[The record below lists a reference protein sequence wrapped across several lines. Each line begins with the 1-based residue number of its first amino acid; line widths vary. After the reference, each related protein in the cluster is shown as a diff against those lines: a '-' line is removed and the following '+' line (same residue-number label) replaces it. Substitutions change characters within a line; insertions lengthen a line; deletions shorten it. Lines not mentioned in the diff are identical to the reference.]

1 MAYSRN
7 RMFFGFSTMVMLCL
21 ALYIAQRLLW
31 NVPFSLWEK
40 WGFFILILALSQS
53 ISIMRLL
60 VTRAAGYP
68 FYWMRIGGYA
78 STLFILLGSLTFLRD
93 ICLLLLQVCGEI
105 FSLDWV
111 EDALSALMGEK
122 SVFLLLCISAL
133 AAGTGMWSA
142 LRVPRVRKR
151 ELNLKN
157 LPSTLDGLRIVQLS
171 DLHMG
176 STYKAL
182 WLEKVVEKCN
192 ALAPDLVLITGDLVD
207 NTPAVLT
214 EDMRLLTRLRAR
226 LGVLIAVGNHEYYTG
241 LMPWVDTWRN
251 MGLDVLL
258 NQWKAF
264 EMNGEKL
271 IVAGVADASAEKY
284 PGLLLPD
291 ARAARAGAPE
301 GFTIL
306 MAHQPRAAVEYA
318 KLGYDLQLSG
328 HTHGGQYFFLF
339 PLISFLN
346 KGFRS
351 GSYVVDSMILHVSPG
366 TGLWGY
372 VPIRIGASSEISL
385 LVLRAAAKSPLPGKQ
400 GSINSRFF

>member
-1 MAYSRN
+1 MLYASRSAIPQSAITT
-7 RMFFGFSTMVMLCL
+7 R
-21 ALYIAQRLLW
+21 
-31 NVPFSLWEK
+31 
-40 WGFFILILALSQS
+40 SQESS
-53 ISIMRLL
+53 ISFSAR
-60 VTRAAGYP
+60 RAIPCTKG
-68 FYWMRIGGYA
+68 
-78 STLFILLGSLTFLRD
+78 
-93 ICLLLLQVCGEI
+93 
-105 FSLDWV
+105 
-111 EDALSALMGEK
+111 
-122 SVFLLLCISAL
+122 
-133 AAGTGMWSA
+133 
-142 LRVPRVRKR
+142 
-151 ELNLKN
+151 LK
-157 LPSTLDGLRIVQLS
+157 
-171 DLHMG
+171 
-176 STYKAL
+176 
-182 WLEKVVEKCN
+182 KCN

-264 EMNGEKL
+264 EINGEKL